1 MLFVRKPHAERSDT
15 NTCRRPVCP
24 DSFFRR
30 SQCPLIEV
38 ISDLGSPCQQWNS
51 ECLSNDVTI
60 NRTQILFVAIL
71 LLSQNSGSQE
81 PEVSKDNL
89 SVHTVLRGDM
99 PLFEKARGSIS
110 SLEPP
115 KAVVKVSDQ
124 SSGTCEIDGKASV
137 QLERRKTISGKIIK
151 AGNAC
156 EIQFSEELP
165 TGSTVGQALGAL
177 VQVGELHDVTFFA
190 RPAESSENSDAVVF
204 VLEKTSYA
212 RRVRVHYGRLS
223 GPLIQIV
230 SGLQPGDQV
239 IVTDTSKWASS
250 PRVHLY

>member
-1 MLFVRKPHAERSDT
+1 M
-15 NTCRRPVCP
+15 
-24 DSFFRR
+24 
-30 SQCPLIEV
+30 
-38 ISDLGSPCQQWNS
+38 
-51 ECLSNDVTI
+51 TI

-71 LLSQNSGSQE
+71 LLSQNGRSQE

-99 PLFEKARGSIS
+99 PLFEKATGSIS

-115 KAVVKVSDQ
+115 KAVVKVADQ

-137 QLERRKTISGKIIK
+137 QLERPKAISGKIIK
-151 AGNAC
+151 AGEAC

-190 RPAESSENSDAVVF
+190 RPAESSENTDAVVF
-204 VLEKTSYA
+204 VLEPKTSYA
-212 RRVRVHYGRLS
+212 RQVRVHYGRLS

-239 IVTDTSKWASS
+239 IVTDMSKWASS